1 MPFGGGGGPM
11 GGIMAAGGG
20 GGPFVGP
27 VDGGG
32 GPSSSVEPGDGVGG
46 CGGGPATF
54 HCPSNFGNS
63 MRTSVVTLIIVVAT
77 ELAGRPGCS
86 GALELKG
93 SNQGIVQ
100 YNTTG

>member
-27 VDGGG
+27 VNGGG
-32 GPSSSVEPGDGVGG
+32 GPSPVEPGDGIGG
-46 CGGGPATF
+46 CGGPTF
-54 HCPSNFGNS
+54 HCARNFGNS

-77 ELAGRPGCS
+77 ELAGLQRR
-86 GALELKG
+86 
-93 SNQGIVQ
+93 
-100 YNTTG
+100 T

>member
-1 MPFGGGGGPM
+1 
-11 GGIMAAGGG
+11 MAAGGG

-46 CGGGPATF
+46 CGGPATF